1 MTIDMLMGGLM
12 ILLMVAGIVVVMTT
26 ARTGEDMFN
35 RDDARRGRKFRS
47 SSRKHQSK
55 PQQD

>member
-1 MTIDMLMGGLM
+1 MTIDMFMGGLM

-35 RDDARRGRKFRS
+35 RDDARRGQKS
-47 SSRKHQSK
+47 GSTSRKHQPK
-55 PQQD
+55 HQQD